1 MAAGYSSRMKR
12 FKPLMRFGDMAIL
25 ERGIRLFQTVGIE
38 DIRVVVGYRCD
49 DIIKTLKPLGIRWLY
64 NRQYQ
69 SGMFSSVVTGIKSL
83 EPDKEAFFILPADI
97 PLVKRQTVFDLLAA
111 HQVGKGRILHPCF
124 KGKRGHPPLIST
136 AYSHELIRWNGKR
149 GLKSFMEKYES
160 DAVNIEVA
168 DEGILLD
175 LDTPADYQKLINR
188 YKSYKIPITQQGSV
202 LKTNRF
208 TVVKEALDHGV
219 SEE

>member
-1 MAAGYSSRMKR
+1 
-12 FKPLMRFGDMAIL
+12 
-25 ERGIRLFQTVGIE
+25 
-38 DIRVVVGYRCD
+38 
-49 DIIKTLKPLGIRWLY
+49 
-64 NRQYQ
+64 
-69 SGMFSSVVTGIKSL
+69 
-83 EPDKEAFFILPADI
+83 
-97 PLVKRQTVFDLLAA
+97 
-111 HQVGKGRILHPCF
+111 
-124 KGKRGHPPLIST
+124 
-136 AYSHELIRWNGKR
+136 
-149 GLKSFMEKYES
+149 MEKYES